1 MDESTTHVANPF
13 ALMLNP
19 ADVIAAVE
27 SSERLGRLQRRIC
40 KPLDKPTIPHEAGEE
55 TLTFDQ
61 AVDATEDPEV

>member
-40 KPLDKPTIPHEAGEE
+40 KPLDKPLIPKAPDAAASFDDEIDQVEE
-55 TLTFDQ
+55 PSHD
-61 AVDATEDPEV
+61 